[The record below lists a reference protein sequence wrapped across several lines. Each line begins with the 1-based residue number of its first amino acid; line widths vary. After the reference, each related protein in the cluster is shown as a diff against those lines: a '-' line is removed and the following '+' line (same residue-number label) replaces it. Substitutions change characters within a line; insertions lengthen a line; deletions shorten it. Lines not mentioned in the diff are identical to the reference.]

1 MSAQLSI
8 EFDAPP
14 SQVDTVL
21 RHLQHVGPLT
31 PLEALKLYGV
41 FRLAA
46 RVKEL
51 RERGYNVTTETGKAN
66 GKHFARY
73 RLA

>member
-1 MSAQLSI
+1 MTQLAI

-14 SQVDTVL
+14 TQTDTVL

-31 PLEALKLYGV
+31 PLEALQLYGC

-51 RERGYNVTTETGKAN
+51 RERGYNVVTDTGHAN
-66 GKHFARY
+66 GKHYAIY